1 MKKIYRDVKVER
13 YFPDVLA
20 PAKEFRDIAAGE
32 DPEYALIYDA
42 AWKWFANTFIFYT
55 DEDGLERWED
65 MLNIF
70 PEKDATI
77 EDRRVAL
84 YLALNGTLPY
94 TEKAFKN
101 LCDNLYYDNAV
112 LPVVSPNQY
121 TLVINVDS
129 GMMTHLG
136 ALFRYARLIVPAN
149 LTVQTAHTV
158 DVSQYQY
165 IGAVARLRKRYEVGR
180 KQESGAETQTLTMTA
195 GNTQFQ
201 NNRIFLGYVTTKIVS
216 TLPESVGAMTPAEIV
231 YDDVSYKIC
240 DLYTLNRTYSEITF
254 DTEPP
259 FGSLTLTIN
268 GTEIVATKQKSSYFS
283 NVTAYRFATPYA
295 FTDGTTYPIVVSF

>member
-1 MKKIYRDVKVER
+1 MKKIYRDVRVER

-20 PAKEFRDIAAGE
+20 PAKEFRDIAAAE

-165 IGAVARLRKRYEVGR
+165 IGAVARLRKRFEVGR
-180 KQESGAETQTLTMTA
+180 KQESGTETQTLTMTA
-195 GNTQFQ
+195 GDTG
-201 NNRIFLGYVTTKIVS
+201 IFIQQIAVGYVDTGGGTLSPS
-216 TLPESVGAMTPAEIV
+216 TLTYGGG
-231 YDDVSYKIC
+231 SYEVAA
-240 DLYTLNRTYSEITF
+240 LYTLNNAYSEIIF

-259 FGSLTLTIN
+259 FDSLTLTIN

-283 NVTAYRFATPYA
+283 NVTAYRFATPYV
-295 FTDGTTYPIVVSF
+295 FTSGTTYPIVVSF

>member
-158 DVSQYQY
+158 DVPQYQY
-165 IGAVARLRKRYEVGR
+165 IGAVARLHK
-180 KQESGAETQTLTMTA
+180 KL
-195 GNTQFQ
+195 
-201 NNRIFLGYVTTKIVS
+201 
-216 TLPESVGAMTPAEIV
+216 
-231 YDDVSYKIC
+231 
-240 DLYTLNRTYSEITF
+240 
-254 DTEPP
+254 
-259 FGSLTLTIN
+259 
-268 GTEIVATKQKSSYFS
+268 
-283 NVTAYRFATPYA
+283 
-295 FTDGTTYPIVVSF
+295 VVSSE